1 MEGGEGEE
9 LGKCEGAFLS
19 GQVKTPIPISSSFSS
34 FKLCEYSI
42 GALVTGCWA
51 KSLDTFHGFAF
62 GFILHLLEIMRLD
75 SFHFVLWL
83 PPSFPSFKLCEYKS
97 LPEGDVK
104 PPRLCPAHPGQ
115 GVVVLRALLLQSKQQ
130 RGED

>member
-9 LGKCEGAFLS
+9 LGKCEGALLD

-51 KSLDTFHGFAF
+51 KSLDSFHGFAF
-62 GFILHLLEIMRLD
+62 GFTL
-75 SFHFVLWL
+75 
-83 PPSFPSFKLCEYKS
+83 
-97 LPEGDVK
+97 
-104 PPRLCPAHPGQ
+104 
-115 GVVVLRALLLQSKQQ
+115 LLLQIMREYGFAPGLFLLCALVASLLLLLQVM
-130 RGED
+130 RV